1 MAHKPEPLLLRIV
14 TYNVHKCR
22 GIDGRIHPARIAGV
36 LERLRPDVVALQEVI
51 GTGPRGRGQEEEISD
66 RLGMSSLLA
75 PARTLRGH
83 PYGNALLSRL
93 PVQHHGGYDLT
104 QDGFEPRL
112 LQRVDISLEGHR
124 VHIYNVHLGTSAKER
139 ARQAGRLI
147 HHLSDPAA
155 RGPKILLGDFNE
167 GRMGPATNL
176 LNETFRSLDLFPF
189 LRWRRTYPG
198 ILPIF
203 HIDQVFYQGQ
213 VEIVKATVPRT
224 LSAFVA
230 SDHMPI
236 LVELQIATS
245 SSEPG

>member
-1 MAHKPEPLLLRIV
+1 MAHKPEPLRLRIV

>member
-1 MAHKPEPLLLRIV
+1 MTRKPEPLRLRIV

-22 GIDGRIHPARIAGV
+22 GIDGRVHPGRIAKV
-36 LERLRPDVVALQEVI
+36 LERLKPDVVALQEVI
-51 GTGPRGRGQEEEISD
+51 GNGPRGRGQEEEISD
-66 RLGMSSLLA
+66 RLGMVSVLA
-75 PARTLRGH
+75 PARVLRGH
-83 PYGNALLSRL
+83 LYGNALLSRL
-93 PVQHHGGYDLT
+93 PVQHHGNYDLT

-112 LQRVDISLEGHR
+112 LQRVDISLEGQR
-124 VHIYNVHLGTSAKER
+124 VHIYNVHLGTSGKER
-139 ARQAGRLI
+139 ALQARKLI

-167 GRMGPATNL
+167 GIEGRATNL

-189 LRWRRTYPG
+189 MRWCRTYPG

-203 HIDQVFYQGQ
+203 HIDQMFYQGQ
-213 VEIVKATVPRT
+213 VKIVKATVPRT
-224 LSAFVA
+224 LSTFVA

-236 LVELQIATS
+236 LVELQIAHR

>member
-1 MAHKPEPLLLRIV
+1 MSHKQDSFRLRIV

-22 GIDGRIHPARIAGV
+22 GIDGRTYPARIAAV
-36 LERLRPDVVALQEVI
+36 LEKLKPDIVALQEVI

-66 RLGMSSLLA
+66 RLGMASVLA
-75 PARTLRGH
+75 PARALHGH
-83 PYGNALLSRL
+83 LYGNALLSRL
-93 PVQHHGGYDLT
+93 PFQHHGGYDLS
-104 QDGFEPRL
+104 QEGCEPRL

-124 VHIYNVHLGTSAKER
+124 VHIYNVHLGTSGKER
-139 ARQAGRLI
+139 TRQASKVIRF
-147 HHLSDPAA
+147 LSDPGA

-167 GRMGPATNL
+167 WRKGPATNL

-198 ILPIF
+198 VLPIF

-224 LSAFVA
+224 LSTFIA

-236 LVELQIATS
+236 LVELRIAMRS
-245 SSEPG
+245 SSAG